1 MGAILEGVFGKADK
15 AVSIIEELV
24 RIIPVDKGTVKEA
37 IDIKIRKRLKLLDS
51 IYVATAIFQEATLV
65 TRP

>member
-37 IDIKIRKRLKLLDS
+37 IDIKIRKRLELLDS